1 MMDKPASSP
10 FKKAVR
16 RMGKILVWLIVLLAA
31 FLLIERFRGQIALEN
46 FKRKLL
52 AKGEKLSPEDFK
64 VTVNQTDNG
73 APAAIAAIRN
83 IESGMV
89 LPLNTPPRRRILASG
104 RAIVGFRE
112 SEWIESGGYKN
123 GEWKDGLTT
132 NDWKQI
138 ASDLKTNETLLVE
151 ICAALENPVLRND
164 VDLSQGLKL
173 RFDWLTPA
181 KSSTHWLGS
190 ASELALH
197 DGRNEDAARWLEKQV
212 QLQRLLADDPVVI
225 SHLVRFAMS
234 SIALADTWEAMQ
246 AGGWRDNQL
255 AAIQK
260 AWERQH
266 SSADLSF
273 GMEGERIYCSKVD
286 EQLRES
292 NEETYNLLFGPF
304 SKMLSAFTGDE
315 NASWGSD
322 TEETSPVLEEV
333 INLLRK
339 QVYCRIWRFSW
350 SHQAE
355 LREQR
360 GLQRLIELVRDG
372 VKQKS
377 NQGIE
382 TDVEMLVSEM
392 GDKNFYDR
400 LRYPEPDSPITLS
413 RTLFRAMKSETARSM
428 AIAAIAIKR
437 HALRHGSPPES
448 LGALVPAFLV
458 EVPVDF
464 MDGKP
469 IRYRRNEDGTFMLY
483 SVGEDGKDG
492 GGDLAYSK
500 KGSSSSDLWARRDY
514 VWPAPAT
521 PDEVEDYRKE
531 SRTN

>member
-1 MMDKPASSP
+1 MDKPAPAP
-10 FKKAVR
+10 FKKAAR
-16 RMGKILVWLIVLLAA
+16 RMGKILVCLIVILAA
-31 FLLIERFRGQIALEN
+31 FLLIERFRGQVELAN
-46 FKRKLL
+46 FKRELI
-52 AKGEKLSPEDFK
+52 AKGEKLSPEEFK
-64 VTVNQTDNG
+64 VSVNQTNNG
-73 APAAIAAIRN
+73 APAAIAAIRKLQ
-83 IESGMV
+83 SGMV
-89 LPLNTPPRRRILASG
+89 LPLNPPPRRKILSSG

-112 SEWIESGGYKN
+112 AEWIESGGYKN

-151 ICAALENPVLRND
+151 ICAALENPVLRNN

-173 RFDWLTPA
+173 RFDWLAPA

-197 DGRNEDAARWLEKQV
+197 DGRNKEAARWLEKQV
-212 QLQRLLADDPVVI
+212 QLQLLLADDPVAI

-234 SIALADTWEAMQ
+234 SIAVADTWEAMQ
-246 AGGWRDNQL
+246 AEGWRDNEL

-260 AWERQH
+260 AWERQR

-292 NEETYNLLFGPF
+292 NEETYNLFFGPF
-304 SKMLSAFTGDE
+304 SKMMSAFSGDE
-315 NASWGSD
+315 NASLGSD
-322 TEETSPVLEEV
+322 TEATFPILEEV
-333 INLLRK
+333 MNFFRK

-350 SHQAE
+350 SRQAE

-377 NQGIE
+377 SQGIE
-382 TDVEMLVSEM
+382 TEVGMLVSEM
-392 GDKNFYDR
+392 ANKNFYDR
-400 LRYPEPDSPITLS
+400 LRYPGPDSTITLS
-413 RTLFRAMKSETARSM
+413 RTPFRAMKSETERSM
-428 AIAAIAIKR
+428 VIAAIAIKR
-437 HALRHGSPPES
+437 HTLRHGSPPES
-448 LGALVPAFLV
+448 LSALVPAFLA

-469 IRYRRNEDGTFMLY
+469 VRYHRIEDGTFMLY
-483 SVGEDGKDG
+483 SVGEDGKDD
-492 GGDLAYSK
+492 GGDLAYTK

-514 VWPAPAT
+514 CWPAPAT
-521 PDEVEDYRKE
+521 FEEVELARRQKSSE
-531 SRTN
+531 